1 MDLINKV
8 ILGDCLEV
16 MKEIPDKSVDMILCD
31 LPYGT
36 TACSWDEIIPLDKMW
51 MQYNRVIK
59 DNQPICLFAS
69 QPFTFKLIN
78 SNFENFKYCWYWNK
92 DKGGNFATAKYQPL
106 RVIEEIVILGN
117 GSVKYNPQMVS
128 ADEKNIRSR
137 DKGYTVQDETTHGI
151 ASGTFKV
158 SDNHNEKLRY
168 PKNLI
173 NIKSTEKECNN
184 TARLHPTQ
192 KPISL
197 MEYLI
202 KTYTSEGDLILDN
215 CAGSFT
221 TSVAADN
228 LNRNW
233 IGIEKELQYC
243 EIGQKRINENR
254 EKLKK
259 EKISD
264 IIR

>member
-1 MDLINKV
+1 MIQE
-8 ILGDCLEV
+8 IWHGDCLEL
-16 MKEIPDKSVDMILCD
+16 MKDIPDKSVDMILCD

-36 TACSWDEIIPLDKMW
+36 TACKWDAIIPFNDLW
-51 MQYNRVIK
+51 LQYHRIIK
-59 DNQPICLFAS
+59 DNAPICLFAS

-106 RVIEEIVILGN
+106 RVVEEIVIFGN

-128 ADEKNIRSR
+128 ADEKNIRPR
-137 DKGYTVQDETTHGI
+137 DKCYKAQDETTHGI

-184 TARLHPTQ
+184 VSRLHPTQ

-197 MEYLI
+197 LEYLI
-202 KTYTSEGDLILDN
+202 LTYTNEGDLVLDN
-215 CAGSFT
+215 CAGSGST
-221 TSVAADN
+221 LVAAKN
-228 LNRNW
+228 LNRQF
-233 IGIEKELQYC
+233 IGIEKEKEYYDICL
-243 EIGQKRINENR
+243 ER
-254 EKLKK
+254 LK
-259 EKISD
+259 
-264 IIR
+264 

>member
-1 MDLINKV
+1 MIQEV
-8 ILGDCLEV
+8 WLGDCLEL
-16 MKEIPDKSVDMILCD
+16 MKNIPDKSIDAIICD

-36 TACSWDEIIPLDKMW
+36 IACAWDSIIPLDLMW
-51 MQYNRVIK
+51 AQYNRIIK
-59 DNQPICLFAS
+59 NNSPICLFAS

-106 RVIEEIVILGN
+106 RVIEEIVIFGN
-117 GSVKYNPQMVS
+117 GSVKYNPQMVA
-128 ADEKNIRSR
+128 ADEKNIRPR
-137 DKGYTVQDETTHGI
+137 DKTYQAQDETTHGI

-184 TARLHPTQ
+184 VSRLHPTQ

-197 MEYLI
+197 IEYLI
-202 KTYTSEGDLILDN
+202 LTYSKEGNVILDN
-215 CAGSFT
+215 TCGSGST
-221 TSVAADN
+221 LVAAKN
-228 LNRNW
+228 LNRQF
-233 IGIEKELQYC
+233 IGIEKE
-243 EIGQKRINENR
+243 
-254 EKLKK
+254 KK
-259 EKISD
+259 YYD
-264 IIR
+264 ICLERLNKCNSQN